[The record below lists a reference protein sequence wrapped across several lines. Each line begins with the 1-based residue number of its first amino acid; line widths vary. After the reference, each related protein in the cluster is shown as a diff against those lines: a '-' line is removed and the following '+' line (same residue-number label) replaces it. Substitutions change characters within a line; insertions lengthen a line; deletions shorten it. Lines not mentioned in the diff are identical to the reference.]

1 LAGRLYPDLYKTIMA
16 AALEAYLDQLVNVI
30 TCDGRNILGI
40 LRGFDQTL
48 NLILDDTHE
57 RVLSPSEPAQR
68 IDLGLYIVRGD
79 NVAVIGELDA
89 AKEKDAAVESKH
101 AEPIKPVIH

>member
-1 LAGRLYPDLYKTIMA
+1 MRSLSRACV
-16 AALEAYLDQLVNVI
+16 Q
-30 TCDGRNILGI
+30 GI

-48 NLILDDTHE
+48 NLILDDSHE

-68 IDLGLYIVRGD
+68 IDLGLYLVRGD

-89 AKEKDAAVESKH
+89 AKEKEAAVDSQH
-101 AEPIKPVIH
+101 AEAIKPVIH